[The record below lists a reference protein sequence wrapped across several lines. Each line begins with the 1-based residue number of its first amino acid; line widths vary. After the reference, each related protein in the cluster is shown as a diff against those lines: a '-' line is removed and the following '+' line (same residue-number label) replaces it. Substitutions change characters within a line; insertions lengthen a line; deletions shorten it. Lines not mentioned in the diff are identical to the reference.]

1 MIQIEQLWQEIDIRV
16 HPLPSETVALDQGNN
31 RVVCR
36 DICAIT
42 DQPAFAQSAMDGFA
56 FAESTPTRCLI
67 TATVAAG
74 DSARRQVNPGEAIR
88 ILTGGMIPPGTH
100 AIARQEDCEV
110 DGGFVSVRSA
120 PPLEAGRFI
129 RTKGEVFKAGEVV
142 LPAGSATTPGAIA
155 LLASAGLS
163 TIEVH
168 GRATALH
175 LVTGDEIVP
184 SGTPLLPGQTYD
196 SNGPMM
202 RAFCDDAGVGSR
214 TLSVG
219 DNAQSLKEIVTTATD
234 AIVILSGGSGPG
246 DHDHTTTALE
256 HAGFTIHANRINSRP
271 GKPLIFATRGS
282 QIAFGLPGN
291 PLAHWVCFHAF
302 VRRAIDRLHGIA
314 PQNLISAT
322 LIEAIDD
329 VGDGRRTW
337 TPARMDWSSGALNV
351 LPLPWKH
358 SGDLTP
364 LRAADALILDGLR
377 GDGTTVR
384 ILPLRS

>member
-16 HPLPSETVALDQGNN
+16 HPLPSETVTLDQANN

-56 FAESTPTRCLI
+56 FAESTPARCLI

-74 DSARRQVNPGEAIR
+74 DSVHTQVKTGEAIR
-88 ILTGGMIPPGTH
+88 ILTGGMIPSGTH

-110 DGGFVSVRSA
+110 DGGFVSLRSTS
-120 PPLEAGRFI
+120 PLEAGRFI
-129 RTKGEVFKAGEVV
+129 RAQGEVFNAGDIV
-142 LPAGSATTPGAIA
+142 LTAGSATTPGAMA
-155 LLASAGLS
+155 LLASAGVS
-163 TIEVH
+163 IIEVH
-168 GRATALH
+168 GRATALY

-184 SGTPLLPGQTYD
+184 AGTPLLPGQTYN

-202 RAFCDDAGVGSR
+202 RAFFDDAKVGCRAIS
-214 TLSVG
+214 LG
-219 DNAQSLKEIVTTATD
+219 DNANTLQEIVTTAND
-234 AIVILSGGSGPG
+234 SVVLLSGGSGPG

-256 HAGFTIHANRINSRP
+256 NAGFTIHANRINSRP
-271 GKPLIFATRGS
+271 GKPLIFATRGP

-314 PQNLISAT
+314 PRNLIPAT
-322 LIEAIDD
+322 LIERIDD

-351 LPLPWKH
+351 HPLPWKH

-364 LRAADALILDGLR
+364 LRTADALILDGLR

-384 ILPLRS
+384 ILPIRS

>member
-1 MIQIEQLWQEIDIRV
+1 QLWQEIDIRV
-16 HPLPSETVALDQGNN
+16 HPLPFETVALDQGNN

-36 DICAIT
+36 DICAIS

-56 FAESTPTRCLI
+56 FAESTPTRCMI

-74 DSARRQVNPGEAIR
+74 DSARTQVNPGEAIR
-88 ILTGGMIPPGTH
+88 ILTGGMIPSGTH
-100 AIARQEDCEV
+100 AIARQEDCEI
-110 DGGFVSVRSA
+110 DGGFVSLRAAS
-120 PPLEAGRFI
+120 PLEAGRFI
-129 RTKGEVFKAGEVV
+129 RSQGEVFKAGEVV
-142 LPAGSATTPGAIA
+142 LPADSATTPGAMA
-155 LLASAGLS
+155 LLASAGVS

-184 SGTPLLPGQTYD
+184 AGTPLMPGQTYD

-202 RAFCDDAGVGSR
+202 RAFFDNARVGCR
-214 TLSVG
+214 VIALG
-219 DNAQSLKEIVTTATD
+219 DNADSLEEIVTTATD
-234 AIVILSGGSGPG
+234 SIVLLSGGSGPG
-246 DHDHTTTALE
+246 DHDHTTTALDN
-256 HAGFTIHANRINSRP
+256 AGFTIHANRINSRP
-271 GKPLIFATRGS
+271 GKPLIFATRGA

-314 PQNLISAT
+314 PRNLIPTT
-322 LIEAIDD
+322 LIEPINDA
-329 VGDGRRTW
+329 GDGRRTW

-351 LPLPWKH
+351 HPLPWKH

-364 LRAADALILDGLR
+364 LRTADALILDGLR

-384 ILPLRS
+384 ILPVRAQLRA